1 MFSAR
6 DLRPMLATLPA
17 QEPSLKLKDYVYEP
31 KVDGIRAIVEVLPG
45 PQKAAVRLWSRN
57 GNEKT
62 TQFPDVVDGVGT
74 WLKKITAPVVLD
86 GEVVALDE
94 EGRPASFQRIQH
106 RIHVTVPGFNS
117 RKKILSPEEQPV
129 AFVAFDLLRDGD
141 RDLRNLCLYERR
153 ELLEALFRK
162 HKPPVS
168 RIVRLTEQSIGDGT
182 ALKKQ
187 AQSENWEGLMVKLSR
202 SPYRDGRRSPEW
214 LKLKITKQDEFV
226 ICGWTDPGGTR
237 MHFGSLILGAQG
249 PAGLQYA
256 GEVGTGF
263 KGSELD
269 RLMAMLKRIESPS
282 SPFNPPPKI
291 LTAKGRPHWVK
302 PLLVAQIRY
311 TEITDDGRLRH
322 PAYMGLRDDKLP
334 AEVTVPTVP
343 AVPKGSKGNARTG
356 SNGSSE
362 KVKQKDIDS
371 LLDQLN
377 VLEKA
382 RKNGR
387 LKLPNGDD
395 LEVTNLHKIFWPAIK
410 KTKGDL
416 IRHYVRMAPYILP
429 VVDNRPLVMKRMPN
443 GADQPFF
450 YQHRAPEPVPP
461 GVRIETL
468 PNDDVPA
475 RLIGGSLKTLLYMAQ
490 LASISMDPWFS
501 TMDDLDSADQVA
513 IDLDPQPGATFSQIL
528 DVADWVEEELDRVKV
543 QGFPKTSGSEGLHVY
558 IPLPPGTPYEA
569 GMLFCQIMA
578 TIVAAK
584 YPKVATVER
593 MVKRRKDGTV
603 YVDYLQNIQ
612 GKTLACAYSARGS
625 AFAGVSTPLSWKEV
639 HQRPK
644 PQDFTI
650 DTIEKRVKKVGDLWA
665 KMRTHKG
672 TDLLAAIEKLK
683 SG

>member
-1 MFSAR
+1 
-6 DLRPMLATLPA
+6 MLATLPS

-31 KVDGIRAIVEVLPG
+31 KVDGIRAIVEALPG
-45 PQKAAVRLWSRN
+45 PQQAQKAQTEKAAVRLWSRN

-62 TQFPDVVDGVGT
+62 SQFPDVVDGVGT

-117 RKKILSPEEQPV
+117 RKQILSPEEQPV

-153 ELLEALFRK
+153 EFLEALFKK
-162 HKPPVS
+162 HRPPAS
-168 RIVRLTEQSIGDGT
+168 NIVRLTDQSIGDGT
-182 ALKKQ
+182 ALKKR
-187 AQSENWEGLMVKLSR
+187 AEAESWEGLMVKLSR
-202 SPYRDGRRSPEW
+202 SPYRAGRRSPEW

-226 ICGWTDPGGTR
+226 VCGWTDPGGTR

-249 PAGLQYA
+249 SSGLQYV

-269 RLMAMLKRIESPS
+269 RLMAMLTRIESPA
-282 SPFNPPPKI
+282 SPFNPPPK
-291 LTAKGRPHWVK
+291 LLSAKGRPHWVK

-322 PAYMGLRDDKLP
+322 PAYLGLRDDKLP
-334 AEVTVPTVP
+334 TEVTTVTKNPRNSSNSRNLRNLDPT
-343 AVPKGSKGNARTG
+343 
-356 SNGSSE
+356 
-362 KVKQKDIDS
+362 DIDS

-377 VLEKA
+377 FLEKA

-387 LKLPNGDD
+387 LKLPDGDD
-395 LEVTNLHKIFWPAIK
+395 LEVTNLHKLFWPAVK

-416 IRHYVRMAPYILP
+416 IRHYVRVAPYILP

-450 YQHRAPEPVPP
+450 YQHRAPEPVPA

-475 RLIGGSLKTLLYMAQ
+475 RLVGGSLKTLLYMAQ

-501 TMDDLDSADQVA
+501 TMADLDSADQVA

-528 DVADWVEEELDRVKV
+528 DVAHWVEEELDRVRV

-569 GMLFCQIMA
+569 GMLFCQIIA
-578 TIVAAK
+578 TMVAAK

-593 MVKRRKDGTV
+593 MVKRRKDGMV

-625 AFAGVSTPLSWKEV
+625 AFAGVSTPLTWKEV
-639 HQRPK
+639 HDRPK

-650 DTIEKRVKKVGDLWA
+650 DTIEKRVKKAGDLWA

-672 TDLLAAIEKLK
+672 TDLLSAIEKLSRK
-683 SG
+683 